1 MNKSNPENTGT
12 NQGIERNEKG
22 QFPPGV
28 SGNPAGKPKGA
39 KHIST
44 LVFNALQNLSPKGD
58 GKKWED
64 LFVER
69 ILLEAINKGNPKVM
83 SLLWAY
89 MDGQPQQG
97 IDLTTGGESL
107 NQAGDDVMEIAK
119 QVAAQLKAK
128 KTK

>member
-1 MNKSNPENTGT
+1 MNKTNPENTGT

>member
-1 MNKSNPENTGT
+1 MNNDIPLNNSEN
-12 NQGIERNEKG
+12 IVKRNEKG
-22 QFPPGV
+22 QLEKGSV
-28 SGNPAGKPKGA
+28 LNPAGKPKGA

-44 LVFNALQNLSPKGD
+44 LVFNALQNMSPKGD

-107 NQAGDDVMEIAK
+107 NQASDDVMEIAK

>member
-1 MNKSNPENTGT
+1 MNDDNPLNNGDKTVK
-12 NQGIERNEKG
+12 RNEKG
-22 QFPPGV
+22 QIEKGSAPL
-28 SGNPAGKPKGA
+28 NPAGKPKGA

-44 LVFNALQNLSPKGD
+44 LVFNALQNMSPKGD

-69 ILLEAINKGNPKVM
+69 ILTEAIAKGNPKVM

-107 NQAGDDVMEIAK
+107 NQGSEDVMEIAK